1 MVKHFLAGGTGVKN
15 STRGVQVEN
24 FVVESRRLTHRRDAE
39 SAEEAQR
46 VEFFSLRYLRVL
58 CVSAVS

>member
-24 FVVESRRLTHRRDAE
+24 FVVKSQRITHRRDAE
-39 SAEEAQR
+39 NAEMTQR
-46 VEFFSLRYLRVL
+46 S
-58 CVSAVS
+58 